1 MYTGLRVYRPA
12 GIQVSDLHVYRPQA
26 CRYTGLQV
34 FSVPLR
40 IPFLFEECVYFN
52 HDVAAWSS
60 IRIAH
65 IRYTHFISVRK
76 GWVIFVLVQN
86 QQVEYPF

>member
-1 MYTGLRVYRPA
+1 MTQDIVRILGTAV
-12 GIQVSDLHVYRPQA
+12 IQAS
-26 CRYTGLQV
+26 GLQV
-34 FSVPLR
+34 FSVPFR

-65 IRYTHFISVRK
+65 VRYTHFISVRK
-76 GWVIFVLVQN
+76 GRVISISVHK